1 LSAPTPELLHD
12 ICSSIASLAADLD
25 ERYAV
30 LHDSGYERSTAVDRS
45 AIRGRSLSGLD
56 GLMASTSR
64 IRNKL
69 DQAGRKSRAAE
80 DALKGALNAL
90 DEIVAD
96 INEAI
101 ARQSPVDPTSDRLF
115 PRTEEKDERR
125 AADNQRRRHQTG
137 WEKGKGRMP
146 WHARTGD

>member
-1 LSAPTPELLHD
+1 MKSRT
-12 ICSSIASLAADLD
+12 AAEIRIERTDAGAVARHLQLD
-25 ERYAV
+25 RQPRC
-30 LHDSGYERSTAVDRS
+30 RSRRALRRAARLRLRAIDR
-45 AIRGRSLSGLD
+45 RG
-56 GLMASTSR
+56 
-64 IRNKL
+64 NKL